1 MIMKKIG
8 RACCMVLA
16 LSMMLCMMSLSTYAN
31 DDIAEGS
38 LAVQQSEERY
48 AVTTY
53 NADGSYVVS
62 TYNADGPYVV
72 STYDSNGE
80 FSGAVAYINY
90 FSSDPTL
97 NTAEAE
103 NTANEPSPR
112 QPIATYVARETTAS
126 PCGYTH

>member
-1 MIMKKIG
+1 MNMKRIG

-16 LSMMLCMMSLSTYAN
+16 LSMMLCMMPFSVYADDDVVEGGLS
-31 DDIAEGS
+31 
-38 LAVQQSEERY
+38 VQQSEERY

-80 FSGAVAYINY
+80 LSGAVAYINY
-90 FSSDPTL
+90 FLSDPTL

-103 NTANEPSPR
+103 YR
-112 QPIATYVARETTAS
+112 
-126 PCGYTH
+126 H